1 MVGAGIFAL
10 LGEAA
15 ALAGTA
21 VWVSFLMAGVIA
33 LLTGYSFVLLLV
45 TLSLRK
51 DQGRLV
57 GYLSLLCTGVTAG
70 LVLRAQNAGATFRP
84 FNDSARTTF
93 SAAIGGRGGEVLAVG
108 MNGLRHLDMK
118 DLRGDD

>member
-33 LLTGYSFVLLLV
+33 LLTGYSFVQMGIRFP
-45 TLSLRK
+45 S
-51 DQGRLV
+51 
-57 GYLSLLCTGVTAG
+57 
-70 LVLRAQNAGATFRP
+70 
-84 FNDSARTTF
+84 
-93 SAAIGGRGGEVLAVG
+93 RGGGGVEYLVQAYG
-108 MNGLRHLDMK
+108 PGLFSGACSIL
-118 DLRGDD
+118 